1 MRTSNFIFCVILPMI
16 LSGIIGYF
24 AGNVAKACG
33 LTAELSASLAGFSGF
48 MGAQAF
54 NFVCLLSTRYHAT
67 LRRMRRAKKDAA
79 AL

>member
-1 MRTSNFIFCVILPMI
+1 MI

-54 NFVCLLSTRYHAT
+54 NFVCLLLSTRYHAT